1 MTTDFLWKSGF
12 HISREIY
19 FQDIPPKNGSLMAIN
34 EAVFFYVLTFALSQ
48 GFYMRGYC
56 KHTLNF

>member
-1 MTTDFLWKSGF
+1 MSKFFTKIYFYE
-12 HISREIY
+12 SREMN
-19 FQDIPPKNGSLMAIN
+19 FKDIPPKNGSLVAIN
-34 EAVFFYVLTFALSQ
+34 EEVFLYALTFTLSQ